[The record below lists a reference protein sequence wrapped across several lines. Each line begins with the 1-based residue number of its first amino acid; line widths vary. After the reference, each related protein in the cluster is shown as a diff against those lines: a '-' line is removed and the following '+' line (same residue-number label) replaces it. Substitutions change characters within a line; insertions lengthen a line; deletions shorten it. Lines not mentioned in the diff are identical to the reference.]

1 MSEEQRDKAD
11 GRADAPEA
19 SAARATE
26 RAASGAD
33 TSTAEIAP
41 PDLSW
46 MKNTLQWGVRALPTK
61 NGLTVDAL
69 NIGVYG
75 DVPDFW
81 DDQTRKPR
89 GAYPVPGVAPLG
101 FEVREKRELWADNAA
116 DLYEEAIQRR
126 WAPATDVPWRTI
138 QPLPDD
144 VEAAMCQFCT
154 ELSQYASVE
163 IEVIGG
169 WQQKMSYG
177 YHEVKLFLASQMFD
191 NARHFEAFRKRALAN
206 GGGLGLENKGEV
218 NRMLLESTG
227 GWPETALMLH
237 ILRGTFTFT
246 LYRYGELYAHNPA
259 EKVLFARCL
268 QDKARHIAYGLAHLR
283 YATSHNVDKPIV
295 FGRLQNT
302 AERIFEREL
311 RDPVLK
317 EALAIIFGGGI
328 ENAQSGMRVFE
339 RMMGDFARQYLA
351 NMEHIGVPRDAN
363 FPPSLAQYME
373 A

>member
-1 MSEEQRDKAD
+1 MAETKQADEQEQEEKLQ
-11 GRADAPEA
+11 A
-19 SAARATE
+19 SAARVTE
-26 RAASGAD
+26 REASGDDAEEV
-33 TSTAEIAP
+33 EIAP
-41 PDLSW
+41 PNLSW
-46 MKNTLQWGVRALPTK
+46 MQNTLQWGTRAKPTK
-61 NGLTVDAL
+61 NGLTIDAL

-89 GAYPVPGVAPLG
+89 GAYPIPGVAPLG

-126 WAPATDVPWRTI
+126 WAPATDVPWNTI
-138 QPLPDD
+138 QTLPDD
-144 VEAAMCQFCT
+144 VEAAMCQLCT
-154 ELSQYASVE
+154 ELSQYASIE

-169 WQQKMSYG
+169 WQQKLSYG
-177 YHEVKLFLASQMFD
+177 FHEVKLLLATQMFD
-191 NARHFEAFRKRALAN
+191 NARHFEAFRKRALSN

-227 GWPETALMLH
+227 GWPETVVMLH
-237 ILRGTFTFT
+237 MLRGTFIFM
-246 LYRYGELYAHNPA
+246 LYRYGELFAHNPA

-268 QDKARHIAYGLAHLR
+268 QDKARHLAYGLAHLR
-283 YATSHNVDKPIV
+283 YATSHNPDKIIV
-295 FGRLQNT
+295 FGRLMNI
-302 AERIFEREL
+302 AERVFEREL
-311 RDPVLK
+311 KDPVLR

-328 ENAQSGMRVFE
+328 EGAQSGMRQYE

-351 NMEHIGVPRDAN
+351 NMEHIGVRREEG
-363 FPPSLAQYME
+363 FPPALAKFME

>member
-1 MSEEQRDKAD
+1 MSERQQDKTQTQS
-11 GRADAPEA
+11 PEA

-26 RAASGAD
+26 RAAGAGD
-33 TSTAEIAP
+33 AVEIAP

-46 MKNTLQWGVRALPTK
+46 MKNTLQWGTRAQPTK

-126 WAPATDVPWRTI
+126 WAPATDVPWDTI
-138 QPLPDD
+138 RALPDD
-144 VEAAMCQFCT
+144 VEAAMCQLCT
-154 ELSQYASVE
+154 ELSQYASTE
-163 IEVIGG
+163 IDVIGG
-169 WQQKMSYG
+169 WQQKLSYG
-177 YHEVKLFLASQMFD
+177 FHEVKLFLATQMFD
-191 NARHFEAFRKRALAN
+191 NARHFEAFRKRALSN

-227 GWPETALMLH
+227 GWPETVVMLH
-237 ILRGTFTFT
+237 LMRGTFTYT
-246 LYRYGELYAHNPA
+246 LYRYGEMFAHNPA
-259 EKVLFARCL
+259 EKMLFARCV
-268 QDKARHIAYGLAHLR
+268 QDKARHIAYGLSHLR
-283 YATSHNVDKPIV
+283 YATSHNPDKVIV
-295 FGRLQNT
+295 FSRLMNI
-302 AERIFEREL
+302 AERVFEREL
-311 RDPVLK
+311 QDPVLK
-317 EALAIIFGGGI
+317 ESLAIIFGGGI
-328 ENAQSGMRVFE
+328 EGAQSGMRQFE

-351 NMEHIGVPRDAN
+351 NMEHIGVQRESG
-363 FPPSLAQYME
+363 FPQGLAKYME

>member
-1 MSEEQRDKAD
+1 MTDKTQDKTA
-11 GRADAPEA
+11 AAPEA

-26 RAASGAD
+26 QAAGA
-33 TSTAEIAP
+33 APEVEIAP

-46 MKNTLQWGVRALPTK
+46 MNNTLQWGTRAVPTK

-69 NIGVYG
+69 NVGVYG

-126 WAPATDVPWRTI
+126 WAPATDIPWDTLR
-138 QPLPDD
+138 PLPDD
-144 VEAAMCQFCT
+144 VEAAMCQLCT
-154 ELSQYASVE
+154 EFSQYASVE
-163 IEVIGG
+163 IDVIGG
-169 WQQKMSYG
+169 WQQKLSYG

-191 NARHFEAFRKRALAN
+191 SARHFEAFRKRALAN

-237 ILRGTFTFT
+237 LLRGTFTFT
-246 LYRYGELYAHNPA
+246 LYRYGELFAHNPA
-259 EKVLFARCL
+259 EKVLFARCV
-268 QDKARHIAYGLAHLR
+268 QDKARHIAYGLSHLR
-283 YATSHNVDKPIV
+283 YATSHNPDKVIV
-295 FGRLQNT
+295 FGRLLNI
-302 AERIFEREL
+302 AERVFEREL
-311 RDPVLK
+311 ADPALK
-317 EALAIIFGGGI
+317 EALAVIFGGGI
-328 ENAQSGMRVFE
+328 EGARSGMRQFE
-339 RMMGDFARQYLA
+339 RMMGDFARQYLS
-351 NMEHIGVPRDAN
+351 NMEYIGVRRETG
-363 FPPSLAQYME
+363 FPQGLAKYME

>member
-1 MSEEQRDKAD
+1 MAETKQTEDQEQDEKLQ
-11 GRADAPEA
+11 A
-19 SAARATE
+19 SAARVTE
-26 RAASGAD
+26 REAGSDDAEEV
-33 TSTAEIAP
+33 EIAP
-41 PDLSW
+41 PGLSW
-46 MKNTLQWGVRALPTK
+46 MKNTLQWGTRAKPTK
-61 NGLTVDAL
+61 NGLTIDAL

-126 WAPATDVPWRTI
+126 WAPATDIPWDTL

-144 VEAAMCQFCT
+144 VEAAMCQLCT
-154 ELSQYASVE
+154 ELSQNASVE

-169 WQQKMSYG
+169 WQQKLSYG
-177 YHEVKLFLASQMFD
+177 FHEVKLFLATQMFD

-206 GGGLGLENKGEV
+206 GGGLGLESKGEV

-227 GWPETALMLH
+227 GWPETVVMLH
-237 ILRGTFTFT
+237 MLRGTFTFT
-246 LYRYGELYAHNPA
+246 LYRYGELFAHNPA
-259 EKVLFARCL
+259 EKVLFARAM
-268 QDKARHIAYGLAHLR
+268 QDKARHLAYGLSHLR
-283 YATSHNVDKPIV
+283 YATSHNPDKAIV
-295 FGRLQNT
+295 FGRLMNI
-302 AERIFEREL
+302 AERVFEREL
-311 RDPVLK
+311 NDPVLK

-328 ENAQSGMRVFE
+328 EGARSGMRQYE

-351 NMEHIGVPRDAN
+351 NMEHIGVPREAG
-363 FPPSLAQYME
+363 FPPAIAQFME

>member
-1 MSEEQRDKAD
+1 MTDKTQDKTA
-11 GRADAPEA
+11 AAPA
-19 SAARATE
+19 SSAARATE
-26 RAASGAD
+26 QAAGA
-33 TSTAEIAP
+33 TPEVEIAP

-46 MKNTLQWGVRALPTK
+46 MNNTLQWGTRAVPTK

-69 NIGVYG
+69 NVGVYG

-126 WAPATDVPWRTI
+126 WAPATDIPWDTLRA
-138 QPLPDD
+138 LPDE
-144 VEAAMCQFCT
+144 VEAAMCQLCT

-163 IEVIGG
+163 IDVIGG
-169 WQQKMSYG
+169 WQQKLSYG

-237 ILRGTFTFT
+237 LLRGTFTFT
-246 LYRYGELYAHNPA
+246 LYRYGELFAHNPA
-259 EKVLFARCL
+259 EKALFARCV
-268 QDKARHIAYGLAHLR
+268 QDKARHIAYGLSHLR
-283 YATSHNVDKPIV
+283 YATSHNPDKIIV
-295 FGRLQNT
+295 FGRLLNI
-302 AERIFEREL
+302 AERVFEREL
-311 RDPVLK
+311 ADPALK
-317 EALAIIFGGGI
+317 EALAVIFGAVI
-328 ENAQSGMRVFE
+328 EGARIGMRQFE
-339 RMMGDFARQYLA
+339 RMMGDFARQYLS
-351 NMEHIGVPRDAN
+351 NMEYIGVRRETG
-363 FPPSLAQYME
+363 FPQGLAKYME

>member
-1 MSEEQRDKAD
+1 MTDKTQSPNAS
-11 GRADAPEA
+11 APEA

-26 RAASGAD
+26 QAADA
-33 TSTAEIAP
+33 APEVEIAP

-46 MKNTLQWGVRALPTK
+46 MNNTLQWGTRAVPTK

-69 NIGVYG
+69 NVGVYG

-126 WAPATDVPWRTI
+126 WAPATDIPWDTLR
-138 QPLPDD
+138 PLPDD
-144 VEAAMCQFCT
+144 VEAAMCQLCT

-163 IEVIGG
+163 IDVIGG
-169 WQQKMSYG
+169 WQQKLSYG

-237 ILRGTFTFT
+237 LLRGTFTFT
-246 LYRYGELYAHNPA
+246 LYRYGELFAHNVA
-259 EKVLFARCL
+259 EKTLFARCV
-268 QDKARHIAYGLAHLR
+268 QDKARHIAYGLSHLR
-283 YATSHNVDKPIV
+283 YATSHNPDKVIV
-295 FGRLQNT
+295 FGRLLNI
-302 AERIFEREL
+302 AERVFEREL
-311 RDPVLK
+311 ADPALK
-317 EALAIIFGGGI
+317 EALAVIFGGGI
-328 ENAQSGMRVFE
+328 EGARSGMRQFE
-339 RMMGDFARQYLA
+339 RMMGDFARQYLS
-351 NMEHIGVPRDAN
+351 NMEYIGVRRETG
-363 FPPSLAQYME
+363 FPQGLAKYME